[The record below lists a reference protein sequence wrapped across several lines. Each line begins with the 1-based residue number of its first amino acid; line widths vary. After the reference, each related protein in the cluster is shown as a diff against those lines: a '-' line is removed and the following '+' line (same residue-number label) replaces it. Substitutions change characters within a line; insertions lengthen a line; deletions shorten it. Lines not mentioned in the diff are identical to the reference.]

1 MAEILVSDFCDDR
14 QIERPDA
21 GNGGPGVC
29 ICAADKEKPMS
40 DRLQRMLENAKAK
53 GEPRRASGA
62 NLIACE
68 PAKGVPRRADVPIET
83 RKNEKAASL

>member
-14 QIERPDA
+14 PDA

-29 ICAADKEKPMS
+29 IWATDGSRAATLADPI
-40 DRLQRMLENAKAK
+40 LA
-53 GEPRRASGA
+53 GA
-62 NLIACE
+62 
-68 PAKGVPRRADVPIET
+68 R